1 MLKFEGLL
9 AFNELSAKAPKSL
22 KPAFYPRTTNKKT
35 WQEAVEE
42 CLKLESKSCE
52 QRLEAYKEK
61 ESNEV
66 AERKENR
73 KRPRRP
79 SLEQDSPQP
88 PKLHKKILRT
98 KTSLTNNVNDALK
111 IEILKTSLI
120 YKYQNQANRPSETN
134 QIYHRLTFNMPINK
148 TQNTRSGIR
157 HQVAYR
163 TVTSMQF
170 NQ

>member
-88 PKLHKKILRT
+88 SNKRPKFDTAEKLIEAIPTKILEENKR
-98 KTSLTNNVNDALK
+98 K
-111 IEILKTSLI
+111 LKTGFKLFQLAHFS
-120 YKYQNQANRPSETN
+120 N
-134 QIYHRLTFNMPINK
+134 
-148 TQNTRSGIR
+148 
-157 HQVAYR
+157 
-163 TVTSMQF
+163 
-170 NQ
+170 